1 MKLRAIWVLGCLVA
15 CALALMG
22 CAKPGLAGTSWQ
34 ASRVELDT
42 GGTVNGED
50 AFIIS
55 GDLSLAFLD
64 ELRCTR
70 TDWRGTVEGA
80 YTLEGDTLTLTLDGN
95 VTECTYNG
103 KEIGIGPDKIGLTTY
118 LTRVDK

>member
-1 MKLRAIWVLGCLVA
+1 MKLRAIWVLECLVA

-42 GGTVNGED
+42 GSTVKGED

-64 ELRCTR
+64 
-70 TDWRGTVEGA
+70 
-80 YTLEGDTLTLTLDGN
+80 
-95 VTECTYNG
+95 
-103 KEIGIGPDKIGLTTY
+103 
-118 LTRVDK
+118 